1 MTRKTTVRGKPA
13 ARATVQVRIRMY
25 RQGLGDCFLVS
36 FDKPGGRESTH
47 IVIDCGVLT
56 GSPDGPNRM
65 RKVVEDFEA
74 ETGGVVHLLVATHE
88 HSDHLS
94 GFDRARDVWER
105 ITVEKTWLGWTESA
119 PAVKALKARRE
130 RRLTASLAGMV
141 RMSSLAA
148 ADRCLAALGQKAERI
163 RGLLAFALDE
173 DDDPRSLINAGLAT
187 QKPPGPA
194 RPLQ

>member
-105 ITVEKTWLGWTESA
+105 ITVEKTWLGWTE
-119 PAVKALKARRE
+119 E
-130 RRLTASLAGMV
+130 RTG
-141 RMSSLAA
+141 
-148 ADRCLAALGQKAERI
+148 G
-163 RGLLAFALDE
+163 
-173 DDDPRSLINAGLAT
+173 
-187 QKPPGPA
+187 
-194 RPLQ
+194 